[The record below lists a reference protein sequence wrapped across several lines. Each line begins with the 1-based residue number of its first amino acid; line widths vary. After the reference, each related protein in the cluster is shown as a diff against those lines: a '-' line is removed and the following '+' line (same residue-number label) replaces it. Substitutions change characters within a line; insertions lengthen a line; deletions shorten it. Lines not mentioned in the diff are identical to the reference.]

1 MGLPSEASST
11 ERNMAPTE
19 NCLNIEGK
27 YKYKYKKTLV
37 LHSLEMAMRN
47 FKTQTVDQNNFRAGQ
62 RHELT
67 WALAVLVELQQ
78 FLRVKLS

>member
-1 MGLPSEASST
+1 MGFPSEASST

-27 YKYKYKKTLV
+27 YKYKKKNLV

>member
-1 MGLPSEASST
+1 M
-11 ERNMAPTE
+11 
-19 NCLNIEGK
+19 
-27 YKYKYKKTLV
+27 V

>member
-11 ERNMAPTE
+11 EQNMAPTE

-27 YKYKYKKTLV
+27 YKYEKTLV

-78 FLRVKLS
+78 FLRVNLP

>member
-1 MGLPSEASST
+1 MGFPSEASST

-27 YKYKYKKTLV
+27 YKYKKTLV

-47 FKTQTVDQNNFRAGQ
+47 FKTQTVIKTILEPVNDMNLLGPS
-62 RHELT
+62 
-67 WALAVLVELQQ
+67 Q
-78 FLRVKLS
+78 F

>member
-27 YKYKYKKTLV
+27 YKYKKTLV

-47 FKTQTVDQNNFRAGQ
+47 FKTQTVIKTILEPVNDMNLLGPS
-62 RHELT
+62 
-67 WALAVLVELQQ
+67 Q
-78 FLRVKLS
+78 F